1 MKRMK
6 RIIALFL
13 CMTTFISFSLLFTA
27 ADASTLAQDY
37 ETKNKLESEL
47 AAIKKQQSE
56 INANLKAAKDKV
68 NNQIQII
75 NLLHD
80 EMEAYQKELETLFS
94 LIEEYTALTDQK
106 QKEIDALN
114 EKVNNNFE
122 LFKKRLEFAQ
132 ESGNMSYIDF
142 ILGSSDLSDII
153 SRSEVINDMLG
164 NDRKIIE
171 SLISDR
177 EAIEKAKQ
185 EVDIALKSCE
195 EKQKQY
201 EESVAIL
208 EQKRKDEQAYL
219 AQLKN
224 DQAAEQAAYNR
235 AQSSKKA
242 LEKRLDEIIQQIA
255 DKSSGS
261 YEGDFIW
268 PLPKTTPGYLTQK
281 FKGAAHSGIDIGVGG
296 WANNGKVPAIA
307 SAAGKVVRVGY
318 WSDWGNLVVVDHG
331 GKYLTYYA
339 HLHTISV
346 SYGQQVSQGQQL
358 GKIGSTG
365 DSSAPHLHFVFYAPV
380 GANGASIRTDPLN
393 YVKAPR

>member
-6 RIIALFL
+6 RIIALLL
-13 CMTTFISFSLLFTA
+13 CLSTLVSFSMLFTA

-47 AAIKKQQSE
+47 AAIKKKQSE
-56 INANLKAAKDKV
+56 INSGLKAAKDKV
-68 NNQIQII
+68 NNQIQTI

-80 EMEAYQKELETLFS
+80 EMEAYQKELETLAS
-94 LIEEYTALTDQK
+94 LIEEYTNLASQK
-106 QKEIDALN
+106 EKEIDALN
-114 EKVNNNFE
+114 AKMNQNFE
-122 LFKKRLEFAQ
+122 LFKERLEFAQ

-153 SRSEVINDMLG
+153 SRSEVINDMLE

-171 SLISDR
+171 SLLSDR
-177 EAIEKAKQ
+177 EAIEKAK
-185 EVDIALKSCE
+185 EEIDIALKSCE

-201 EESVAIL
+201 EESVAVL
-208 EQKRKDEQAYL
+208 EQKRKEEQAYL

-224 DQAAEQAAYNR
+224 DQAAQQAAYNR
-235 AQSSKKA
+235 AQNSKKD
-242 LEKRLDEIIQQIA
+242 LEKRLDDIIQQIA
-255 DKSSGS
+255 DKSTGS
-261 YEGDFIW
+261 YSGDFIW
-268 PLPKTTPGYLTQK
+268 PLPLSTPGYLTQK

-296 WANNGKVPAIA
+296 WSNNGVVPAIA

-380 GANGASIRTDPLN
+380 GAGGASIRTDPLN
-393 YVKAPR
+393 YVKQP

>member
-6 RIIALFL
+6 RLLALFL
-13 CMTTFISFSLLFTA
+13 CVSTLISFSTLFTA
-27 ADASTLAQDY
+27 ADASTLAEDY
-37 ETKNKLESEL
+37 ETKNKLESQL

-56 INANLKAAKDKV
+56 ISANLKAAKDKV
-68 NNQIQII
+68 NNQIQTI
-75 NLLHD
+75 NLLYD
-80 EMEAYQKELETLFS
+80 EMEAYQKELETLSS
-94 LIEEYTALTDQK
+94 LIEEYTNLAAQK
-106 QKEIDALN
+106 EKEIDELN
-114 EKVNNNFE
+114 VKMNKNFE
-122 LFKKRLEFAQ
+122 LFKERLEFAQ

-153 SRSEVINDMLG
+153 SRSEVINDMLE

-171 SLISDR
+171 ALVADR
-177 EAIEKAKQ
+177 DAIAKAKS
-185 EVDIALKSCE
+185 EVDVALKSCE

-201 EESVAIL
+201 EATVAVL
-208 EQKRKDEQAYL
+208 EQKRKEEAAYL
-219 AQLKN
+219 QQLKD

-235 AQSSKKA
+235 AQNSKKE

-255 DKSSGS
+255 DKSTGS
-261 YEGDFIW
+261 YSGTFIW
-268 PLPKTTPGYLTQK
+268 PLPLSSPGYLTQK

-339 HLHTISV
+339 HLDSISV
-346 SYGQQVSQGQQL
+346 SYGQQVSQGQQV

-365 DSSAPHLHFVFYAPV
+365 DSRAPHLHFVFYAPV
-380 GANGASIRTDPLN
+380 GANGASIRTDPLD
-393 YVKAPR
+393 YVKIP

>member
-6 RIIALFL
+6 RILALFL
-13 CMTTFISFSLLFTA
+13 CVTTIVSFSTLFCV
-27 ADASTLAQDY
+27 ADASTLAEDY
-37 ETKNKLESEL
+37 ATKNQLESEL
-47 AAIKKQQSE
+47 KAIKKKQQE
-56 INANLKAAKDKV
+56 INASLKSAKDKV
-68 NNQIQII
+68 NNQIQTI

-80 EMEAYQKELETLFS
+80 EMEAYQKELETLS
-94 LIEEYTALTDQK
+94 ALIEEYTSLVAQK
-106 QKEIDALN
+106 QQEIDDLN
-114 EKVNNNFE
+114 VKMNQNFE
-122 LFKKRLEFAQ
+122 LFKERLEFAQ

-153 SRSEVINDMLG
+153 SRSEVINDMLE

-177 EAIEKAKQ
+177 KAVEKAK
-185 EVDIALKSCE
+185 EEIDLALKSCE

-201 EESVAIL
+201 EESVKVL
-208 EQKRKDEQAYL
+208 EQKRAEEQAYL
-219 AQLKN
+219 NQLKS
-224 DQAAEQAAYNR
+224 DQAAQQAAYNR
-235 AQSSKKA
+235 AQNSKKE
-242 LEKRLDEIIQQIA
+242 LEKRLDDIIQQIA
-255 DKSSGS
+255 DKSTGS
-261 YEGDFIW
+261 YAGDFIW
-268 PLPKTTPGYLTQK
+268 PLPLSTPGYLTQK
-281 FKGAAHSGIDIGVGG
+281 FKGSAHSGIDIGVGG

-307 SAAGKVVRVGY
+307 SAAGTVVRVGY

-346 SYGQQVSQGQQL
+346 SYGQKVSQGQQL

-380 GANGASIRTDPLN
+380 GAKGASIRTDPLN
-393 YVKAPR
+393 YVKIP